1 MAHELEMTAGRAAM
15 FFKGETPWHGLGTKL
30 EGEIKSA
37 DAIKAAGLDW
47 KVGLKDLYTVDGDD
61 RMPAEMVS
69 HKATFR
75 ETDGKILGVVGPT
88 WKPLQ
93 NTEAFGFFDTFVDA
107 KQASYET
114 AGSLRG
120 GTRIWIL
127 AALSGDPLSIVPQSD
142 DVVRKFLLLSNS
154 HDGTLAVRVGFTP
167 VRVVCANTLAMA
179 HNDEATKLVKI
190 RHHGNVQA
198 ALAKVGEI
206 MNTVNASFEA
216 TAEQYRALAA
226 TSCDEVTLRK
236 YVNLVFATK
245 KKTIDL
251 AAVYGDLASPAA
263 DVTPEELRSR
273 VYPKIAELFE
283 SGMGNALPGVKGTLW
298 AGYNAIT
305 EYLVHTR
312 GKDAAVR
319 LDSAWFGTGHQQNA
333 KALKIGVELVKQ
345 AA

>member
-1 MAHELEMTAGRAAM
+1 MAHELEMTSAGAAM

-47 KVGLKDLYTVDGDD
+47 KVGLKDLYTVAGED
-61 RMPAEMVS
+61 RMPETLVT

-93 NTEAFGFFDTFVDA
+93 NVEVFNFFDTFVEA
-107 KQASYET
+107 KQAAYET

-120 GTRIWIL
+120 GTRIWVL
-127 AALSGDPLSIVPQSD
+127 AALGGDPISIVPKAD
-142 DVVRKFLLLSNS
+142 DTIRKFLLLSNS
-154 HDGTLAVRVGFTP
+154 HDGTLAVRVALTP
-167 VRVVCANTLAMA
+167 IRVVCANTLAMA
-179 HNDEATKLVKI
+179 HNDDATSMIKI
-190 RHHGNVQA
+190 RHHGNVQD
-198 ALAKVGEI
+198 ALGKVSEI
-206 MNTVNASFEA
+206 INTVNAKFEA

-226 TSCDEVTLRK
+226 TSCTEDTLKK

-245 KKTIDL
+245 KRTIEL
-251 AAVYGDLASPAA
+251 AQVYGDLTNTNEVSAE
-263 DVTPEELRSR
+263 DLRSR
-273 VYPKIAELFE
+273 IYPKIAELFE
-283 SGMGNALPGVKGTLW
+283 TGQGNAVDGVRGTLW

-305 EYLVHTR
+305 EYLTHTR
-312 GKDAAVR
+312 GKDAGVR
-319 LDSAWFGTGHQQNA
+319 LDSAWFGQGHAQNA
-333 KALKIGVELVKQ
+333 KALKVGTELVKL